1 VAVGDTP
8 GRSER
13 RADLAHVEAAWPV
26 AQKKSLRAAEQDRP
40 DVAKARAEWR
50 ENQPK
55 LDAGRLIFIDETWT
69 KTNMIRLYGWAE
81 VGHRLVDAVP
91 HGHWNTST
99 FIAGLRQDGL
109 VAPCVFNGA
118 INGELFL
125 AYVEQV
131 LVPTLTGGDVV
142 VMDNLGSHKVAGVR
156 KAIEAVGARLHY
168 LPSYS
173 PDLNPIEQACAKLKA
188 CEPRALRT
196 VEALWNAFG
205 ILSPASRP
213 PSAPTLSATGVI
225 SSHLEKA
232 LGPVIN

>member
-1 VAVGDTP
+1 MAVGDAS
-8 GRSER
+8 GGSER

-40 DVAKARAEWR
+40 DVAKARTQWR

-69 KTNMIRLYGWAE
+69 KTNMVRLYGWAP

-91 HGHWNTST
+91 HGHWKTST

-131 LVPTLTGGDVV
+131 LAPTLTRGDIV

-156 KAIEAVGARLHY
+156 KAIEAAGARLLY
-168 LPSYS
+168 LPPYS
-173 PDLNPIEQACAKLKA
+173 PDLNPIEQAFAKLKA
-188 CEPRALRT
+188 LLRAKALRT
-196 VEALWNAFG
+196 VEALWNALGDIVSCF
-205 ILSPASRP
+205 SPDECANFLRH
-213 PSAPTLSATGVI
+213 AGYF
-225 SSHLEKA
+225 
-232 LGPVIN
+232 